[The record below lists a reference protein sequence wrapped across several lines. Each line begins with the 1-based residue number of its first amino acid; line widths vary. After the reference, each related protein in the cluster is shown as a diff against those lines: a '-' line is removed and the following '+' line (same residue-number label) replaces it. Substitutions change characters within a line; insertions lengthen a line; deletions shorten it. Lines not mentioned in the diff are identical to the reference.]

1 MYKMK
6 FRDVQVN
13 FQAVCGNYT
22 FEWLEQIAMHE
33 WEPDTVSFVENNS
46 NIDTF
51 FVDIG
56 ASIGIFSL
64 ISASLGSSVCS
75 YEPVDPE
82 FETLI
87 KNLAANPNFSNRVKA
102 YKIALGNEAV
112 ALKSVDF
119 KEFKYTDIISQINFA
134 QGRQV
139 QLIAINAFA
148 EEAGTWGDLANGKSV
163 VLKMDIEGAE
173 YPILLENN
181 NLLALKQIKAKC
193 LIAFHPGAV
202 RPHKIRI
209 PVIARLAFEL
219 FKFRNRVD
227 AKRIFSGITNHQ
239 GVIMRTNY
247 DRVVN
252 QKSFAKL
259 IDLGILEFV
268 IDFS

>member
-1 MYKMK
+1 ME

-22 FEWLEQIAMHE
+22 FEWLKQIAMHE
-33 WEPDTVSFVENNS
+33 WEPDTVSFVENHS
-46 NIDTF
+46 NKNTF

-64 ISASLGSSVCS
+64 ISASLGSNVCS
-75 YEPVDPE
+75 YEPMDPE

-87 KNLAANPNFSNRVKA
+87 KNLAANPNLLNRVKA
-102 YKIALGNEAV
+102 KKIALGNEAV
-112 ALKSVDF
+112 ALKSIDF
-119 KEFKYTDIISQINFA
+119 KEFAETDTISSINFA

-139 QLIAINAFA
+139 QEIAINAFA
-148 EEAGTWGDLANGKSV
+148 EEARIWGGLANGKSI

-173 YPILLENN
+173 YPILLQDTNV
-181 NLLALKQIKAKC
+181 LALKQIKAKC
-193 LIAFHPGAV
+193 LVAFHPGAT

-209 PVIARLAFEL
+209 PVIARFAFEL

-227 AKRIFSGITNHQ
+227 AKRIFSGITNHN
-239 GVIMRTNY
+239 GIIKRTNNE
-247 DRVVN
+247 RIVS

-259 IDLGILEFV
+259 IDLGILEFI